1 MPPPLHILR
10 ARLLPLLPLS
20 STSPTHA
27 PFRRMPSSPQA
38 PDLAARERFL
48 REQNAGDLPASRK
61 MGYKTGNRKMTAP
74 PLPPPPPKPPPPAAA
89 EPKSERSQPPA
100 KPKLPHP
107 SLPPLEPGEP
117 DLYCYESLQTENG
130 AAGAG
135 AGGMGGG
142 NGAIKSPDEWGTGPP
157 SSRKRLRN
165 DDDELDEGGSS
176 QDESDE
182 DGEVKVR
189 APEASSTLLGGG
201 AAGRSPGARADS
213 VARLPNATRTTT
225 TRGGRASAHAAAAR
239 QPADAVLRVCPRVVQ
254 SPPLPRERSHE
265 SLAAGAAGK
274 GARRAARPP
283 ARRLGAPSP
292 LSQLGSP
299 GGSSCHA
306 DSPSPMPNG
315 HARWPPH
322 AHRRSAAVRPGRQ
335 LFMGASEGSGT
346 RELRRAHQPAAS
358 ERERRGRRDASPRS
372 PASDPLAAPA
382 LCKRGGA

>member
-1 MPPPLHILR
+1 
-10 ARLLPLLPLS
+10 
-20 STSPTHA
+20 
-27 PFRRMPSSPQA
+27 
-38 PDLAARERFL
+38 
-48 REQNAGDLPASRK
+48 
-61 MGYKTGNRKMTAP
+61 MGYKNSGNRKMTAL
-74 PLPPPPPKPPPPAAA
+74 PLPPPPPPKPPPPAAA

-182 DGEVKVR
+182 DGEVGGEGR
-189 APEASSTLLGGG
+189 SEASSTLLGRGG
-201 AAGRSPGARADS
+201 AGGALSPGARADS
-213 VARLPNATRTTT
+213 NGETPQRHENDDDSREVGHQLTSQQ
-225 TRGGRASAHAAAAR
+225 RANLL
-239 QPADAVLRVCPRVVQ
+239 DAVLRVCPRVVQ
-254 SPPLPRERSHE
+254 SLPLPRERSHE
-265 SLAAGAAGK
+265 SSKRREQRAK
-274 GARRAARPP
+274 ARAVQLGLPP
-283 ARRLGAPSP
+283 GSLGAPSP

-299 GGSSCHA
+299 GGSSYYA

-315 HARWPPH
+315 HARWPPQPH
-322 AHRRSAAVRPGRQ
+322 TAARDGGATWPPTLQGC
-335 LFMGASEGSGT
+335 GASEGSGT
-346 RELRRAHQPAAS
+346 YESYDEPTSPRPAS
-358 ERERRGRRDASPRS
+358 VHVEDAETPSPRS
-372 PASDPLAAPA
+372 PGDATRWLLQLSAG
-382 LCKRGGA
+382 RGGA